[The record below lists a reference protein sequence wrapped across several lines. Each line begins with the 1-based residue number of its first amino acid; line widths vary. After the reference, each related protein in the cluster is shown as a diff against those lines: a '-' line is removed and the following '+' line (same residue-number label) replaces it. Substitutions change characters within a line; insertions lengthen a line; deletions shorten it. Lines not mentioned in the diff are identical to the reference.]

1 MLINP
6 RHFVQRPT
14 MYKWLDK
21 SSEAFI
27 ISSDANTW
35 YWATTF
41 LRVTKCSEQSNV
53 AIIWSRRKTRL
64 YLIEILL
71 LWIWQLAK
79 RFRYFIQRHEGNDLK
94 RVETLTFMIARF
106 NRRVSSSFQSEP
118 SSSTLKVWVS
128 ISSICNFLRF
138 ARMKSRLN
146 A

>member
-1 MLINP
+1 MLINS
-6 RHFVQRPT
+6 RRFVQRST

-21 SSEAFI
+21 SSEVFI
-27 ISSDANTW
+27 ISSDANTR
-35 YWATTF
+35 YWATAL
-41 LRVTKCSEQSNV
+41 LRATKCSEQSNV
-53 AIIWSRRKTRL
+53 AIIWSRRKARL
-64 YLIEILL
+64 YFIEILL

-79 RFRYFIQRHEGNDLK
+79 RFRYFIQRDEENDLK

-106 NRRVSSSFQSEP
+106 NRRVSSSFQFEP

>member
-1 MLINP
+1 MLINS
-6 RHFVQRPT
+6 RRFVQRSI

-27 ISSDANTW
+27 ISFNANTR
-35 YWATTF
+35 YWATAF

-53 AIIWSRRKTRL
+53 VIIWSRRKTRL
-64 YLIEILL
+64 YLIKILL

-106 NRRVSSSFQSEP
+106 NRQVSSSFQFESP
-118 SSSTLKVWVS
+118 SSTLKVWVS